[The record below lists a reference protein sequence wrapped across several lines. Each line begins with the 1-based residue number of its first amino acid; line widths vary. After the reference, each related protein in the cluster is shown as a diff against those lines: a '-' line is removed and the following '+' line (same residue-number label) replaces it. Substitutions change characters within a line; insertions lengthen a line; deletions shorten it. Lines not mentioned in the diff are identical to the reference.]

1 MRYFNFSNFGLYR
14 LLAALVFDIAIVLGF
29 FSIFSALFILAPLK
43 LVIMSIVLF
52 VGLLFFSGAVVFPK
66 LLFGR
71 GSIAYPISIVVVSII
86 YLAVSN
92 LISVIFIMGNMV
104 WYICWELVVFAILIG
119 VLSTLTYFSNREAV
133 DTTELEQSEKTN
145 INMQLMIIEASLNAK
160 KNNEGIL
167 PIIHSFKM
175 LKERINASTPFGR
188 ITGNSAVY
196 ELENTIRDNLEF
208 IQLHIRSNSIDK
220 NIVDIQNLIDETRSL
235 IVNREAL
242 NVR

>member
-14 LLAALVFDIAIVLGF
+14 LLAVLVFDIAIIVGF
-29 FSIFSALFILAPLK
+29 YSIFSALFILAPMK
-43 LVIMSIVLF
+43 LVIMSLVLF
-52 VGLLFFSGAVVFPK
+52 AGLLFFSGAVVFPN
-66 LLFGR
+66 LFGR
-71 GSIAYPISIVVVSII
+71 GSIPYPISIIVVSIL

-92 LISVIFIMGNMV
+92 LISVAFIMGNIV
-104 WYICWELVVFAILIG
+104 WYICWELFIFAILIG
-119 VLSTLTYFSNREAV
+119 VLSTITYFSNRESE
-133 DTTELEQSEKTN
+133 DSTQLEKSEKTN

-167 PIIHSFKM
+167 PIIQSFKV

-208 IQLHIRSNSIDK
+208 IQLHIRSNAIDK
-220 NIVDIQNLIDETRSL
+220 NIADIQSLIDETRHL

>member
-14 LLAALVFDIAIVLGF
+14 LLAVLVFDIAIILGF
-29 FSIFSALFILAPLK
+29 YSIFSVLFILAPMK
-43 LVIMSIVLF
+43 LVIMSLVLF
-52 VGLLFFSGAVVFPK
+52 AGLLFLSGAVVFPN
-66 LLFGR
+66 LFGR
-71 GSIAYPISIVVVSII
+71 GSIPYPISIVVVSIL

-92 LISVIFIMGNMV
+92 LISVTFIMGNIV
-104 WYICWELVVFAILIG
+104 WYICWELFIFAILIG
-119 VLSTLTYFSNREAV
+119 VLSTITYFSNRESE
-133 DTTELEQSEKTN
+133 DSTELEKSEKTN

-167 PIIHSFKM
+167 PIIQSFKV

-208 IQLHIRSNSIDK
+208 IQLHIRSNAIDK
-220 NIVDIQNLIDETRSL
+220 NIADIQSLIDETRHL